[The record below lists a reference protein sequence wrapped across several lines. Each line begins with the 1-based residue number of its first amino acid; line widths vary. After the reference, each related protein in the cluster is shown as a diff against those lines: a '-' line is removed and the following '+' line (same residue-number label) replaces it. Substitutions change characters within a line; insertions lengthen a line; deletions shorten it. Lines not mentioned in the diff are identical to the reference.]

1 MIMLF
6 SAHKGR
12 IQRII
17 GGGWSGGRALDFQ
30 RARVPRCVAAS
41 ARAAQVRREGAR
53 QGDCA
58 HGPGSRRYGARGR

>member
-30 RARVPRCVAAS
+30 CGRCPGAWACSNNSGIVA
-41 ARAAQVRREGAR
+41 
-53 QGDCA
+53 
-58 HGPGSRRYGARGR
+58 